1 MVNLKIQRMRM
12 TEKFKILGNYIR
24 DLSSE
29 TPDIETYLYVKDY
42 ISKYQLNIDITSAPL
57 KNKMIEV
64 NTTLKFDD
72 KTESKKKSYFEI
84 VFVTIIKINEEITE
98 KKELEKIILCDVQTK
113 IYPDLEK
120 TFLDLLH
127 NSGYPGIKFDKK
139 IDFEHLY
146 NQRFN

>member
-1 MVNLKIQRMRM
+1 M

-98 KKELEKIILCDVQTK
+98 KKELEKILLCDVQTK

-120 TFLDLLH
+120 TFLNLLH

-139 IDFEHLY
+139 IDFENLY

>member
-1 MVNLKIQRMRM
+1 MKM
-12 TEKFKILGNYIR
+12 TEKFKILGNYIK

-84 VFVTIIKINEEITE
+84 VFVTVIKINEEITE
-98 KKELEKIILCDVQTK
+98 KKELERIILCDVQTK